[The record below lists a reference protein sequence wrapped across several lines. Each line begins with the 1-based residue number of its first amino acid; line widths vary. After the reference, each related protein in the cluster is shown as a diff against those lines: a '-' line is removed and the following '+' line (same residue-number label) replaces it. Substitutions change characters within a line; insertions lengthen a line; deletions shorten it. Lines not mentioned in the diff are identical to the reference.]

1 MYQDACAQL
10 DPEAAA
16 IDRHRILIVE
26 DDQAQVDVLSHRLG
40 QQGFE
45 TISSTCGRRGLAL
58 ARDEHP
64 HVILLDL
71 SLPDVDGLSICG
83 ALTDDAATCNIPIVI
98 VSAVERPDIIRRT
111 RAAGCRFYVRKPYD
125 PNSLLALILAAIQS
139 PDTW

>member
-1 MYQDACAQL
+1 MYQDTCAQL

-26 DDQAQVDVLSHRLG
+26 DDQAQVDVLSHRLD

-45 TISSTCGRRGLAL
+45 TISTTSDRRGLAL
-58 ARDEHP
+58 AHDEHP

-71 SLPDVDGLSICG
+71 RLPDVDGLSICR
-83 ALTDDAATCNIPIVI
+83 ALADDTATCNIPIVI
-98 VSAVERPDIIRRT
+98 VSGMEQPDIIRRT

-125 PNSLLALILAAIQS
+125 PNALLALILAAIQS
-139 PDTW
+139 PDAW